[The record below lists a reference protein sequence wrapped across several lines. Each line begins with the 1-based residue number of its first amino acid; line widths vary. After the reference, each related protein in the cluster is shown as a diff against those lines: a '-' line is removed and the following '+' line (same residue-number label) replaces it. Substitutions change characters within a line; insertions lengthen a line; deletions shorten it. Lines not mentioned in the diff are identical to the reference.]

1 MAKATDLASNE
12 FVKMLYLG
20 SSGTGKTGSLASL
33 VAAGYQLRVL
43 DFDNGVRPL
52 LNYAGRI
59 DPKLLDQIDVI
70 QLRDKLKADPIK
82 GAAVSGMAKAHT
94 DAIKYMTRWDDGT
107 VPAEWGE
114 NTILVVDSMTKW
126 GTAAFRWA
134 QGMDPTC
141 KDPRQWF
148 NVGQQ
153 SMLTCLD
160 LLTSAEFRAHLIVI
174 THVDLV
180 EMPDGTTKGFA
191 SALGKALGPKLPVV
205 FNNMVL
211 AESKGTGD
219 NVRRTITTVPTQ
231 LLDLKNERP
240 FDLPKSLPLETG
252 MATIFETLRK

>member
-1 MAKATDLASNE
+1 MSD
-12 FVKMLYLG
+12 VKGTELG
-20 SSGTGKTGSLASL
+20 LGEHGGFIGCHDMHCVSGLEVVAVVVAYHVRPEL
-33 VAAGYQLRVL
+33 VIVAFDWLIGDGHIRVL
-43 DFDNGVRPL
+43 TKVGGNTF
-52 LNYAGRI
+52 
-59 DPKLLDQIDVI
+59 
-70 QLRDKLKADPIK
+70 
-82 GAAVSGMAKAHT
+82 AK
-94 DAIKYMTRWDDGT
+94 
-107 VPAEWGE
+107 GE

-211 AESKGTGD
+211 AESKGTG
-219 NVRRTITTVPTQ
+219 
-231 LLDLKNERP
+231 
-240 FDLPKSLPLETG
+240 
-252 MATIFETLRK
+252 